1 MIFQDFGTTGLGV
14 VVHNSEG
21 MVIAALS
28 ECLTLPPTIGIE
40 PGLWVKKGDYDL

>member
-1 MIFQDFGTTGLGV
+1 MIFQDFGTKGLGV

-28 ECLTLPPTIGIE
+28 DCVTLPSTAGTE
-40 PGLWVKKGDYDL
+40 SGLWVKWDNFDL